1 MKKVRKTT
9 KPFRYDYIII
19 LLYNQICYDYTVDV
33 INRFKALD
41 LVDRV
46 SEELW
51 MEICNMVQEA
61 VNKIIPKKNKGEKA
75 KRLSEEALQIAK
87 LRRQAEC
94 RGERERYI
102 QLNAEIQRT
111 EGEIRKL
118 F

>member
-1 MKKVRKTT
+1 MKKVRKIT

-51 MEICNMVQEA
+51 MEICNIIQEA
-61 VNKIIPKKNKGEKA
+61 ITNTIPKKKKC
-75 KRLSEEALQIAK
+75 KK
-87 LRRQAEC
+87 VCLRSS
-94 RGERERYI
+94 Y
-102 QLNAEIQRT
+102 
-111 EGEIRKL
+111 K
-118 F
+118 